1 MITKYLAK
9 FILWIFGWKV
19 LGKAPIEKKHVTLIV
34 PHTANI
40 DFFMGK
46 LANWAMGVEP
56 KLLVK
61 KEAFNFLTAP
71 IIRMWGGIAIDRKNG
86 QSVVPQ
92 VVKMFEENEE
102 FVLGIAPEGMRKR
115 NPDWKTGFYR
125 IADAAKVP
133 ICCAF
138 IDFGK
143 KEMSMEKMFIP
154 TGDMEKD
161 MIEIKSFYKDKV
173 GYHPEKFAIE

>member
-1 MITKYLAK
+1 MIAKKLAK
-9 FILWIFGWKV
+9 FILWIFGWKI
-19 LGKAPIEKKHVTLIV
+19 LGEAPKEKKYVTLIA

-56 KLLVK
+56 SLLVK
-61 KEAFNFLTAP
+61 KEIFNFFTTPL
-71 IIRMWGGIAIDRKNG
+71 IRMWGGIPISRGKGN
-86 QSVVPQ
+86 SVVTQ
-92 VVKMFEENEE
+92 VVKMFEENEK
-102 FVLGIAPEGMRKR
+102 FILGIAPEGTRKR
-115 NPDWKTGFYR
+115 NPEWKTGFYR
-125 IADAAKVP
+125 IAYEAKVP

-143 KEMSMEKMFIP
+143 KELSMEKMFTP

-161 MIEIKSFYKDKV
+161 MIKIKLFYKNKV
-173 GYHPEKFAIE
+173 GYHPKKFAIE

>member
-1 MITKYLAK
+1 MIAKSLAK
-9 FILWIFGWKV
+9 SILWIFGWKV
-19 LGKAPIEKKHVTLIV
+19 LGKAPTEKKYVTLIA

-46 LANWAMGVEP
+46 LANWAMGVAP

-61 KEAFNFLTAP
+61 KEAFTLLTAP
-71 IIRMWGGIAIDRKNG
+71 IVRMWGGIPIDRSKG
-86 QSVVPQ
+86 RSVVPQ
-92 VVKMFEENEE
+92 VVDMFNENEY
-102 FVLGIAPEGMRKR
+102 FVLGIAPEGTRKR

-143 KEMSMEKMFIP
+143 KELSMEKMFMP

-161 MIEIKSFYKDKV
+161 MIEIKSFYKGKV
-173 GYHPEKFAIE
+173 AYHPEKFAID

>member
-1 MITKYLAK
+1 MIAKNLAK
-9 FILWIFGWKV
+9 FILWVFGWKV
-19 LGKAPIEKKHVTLIV
+19 LGKIPTEKKYVTLIA

-46 LANWAMGVEP
+46 LANWAMGLEP

-61 KEAFNFLTAP
+61 KEIFTFLTTP
-71 IIRMWGGIAIDRKNG
+71 IIRMWGGMPIDRSKGSN
-86 QSVVPQ
+86 VVSQ
-92 VVKMFEENEE
+92 VVKMFEENET
-102 FVLGIAPEGMRKR
+102 FILGIAPEGTRKR
-115 NPDWKTGFYR
+115 NPEWKTGFYR
-125 IADAAKVP
+125 IAVAANVP

-143 KEMSMEKMFIP
+143 KELSMERMFMP
-154 TGDMEKD
+154 TGDTEKD